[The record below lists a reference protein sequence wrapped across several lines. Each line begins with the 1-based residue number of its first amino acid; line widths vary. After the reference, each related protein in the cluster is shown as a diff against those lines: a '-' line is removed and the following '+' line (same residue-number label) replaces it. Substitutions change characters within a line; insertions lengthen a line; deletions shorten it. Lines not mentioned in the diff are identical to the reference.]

1 MQIFKNKQ
9 IVYVNSQY
17 NMAEKCE
24 IIDYVEHESG
34 TGQGVYKVHSIDNKG
49 TFETTENCIFAT
61 EKNAHEAYEKSFADL
76 VEQYKDEIKTLKD
89 LLEFPLSHCLSCGEE
104 YIEYEAQKA
113 YRIRA
118 NELTGLILKEK

>member
-1 MQIFKNKQ
+1 MQKFKNKQ
-9 IVYVNSQY
+9 IVYVNSTY
-17 NMAEKCE
+17 NIAEKCE
-24 IIDYVEHESG
+24 VIDYVEHESS
-34 TGQGVYKVHSIDNKG
+34 TGQGIYKVHSIDNHG
-49 TFETTENCIFAT
+49 TFGATENCIFAT
-61 EKNAHEAYEKSFADL
+61 EKDAHEAYEKLFADL

-118 NELTGLILKEK
+118 TELTGLILEDK

>member
-1 MQIFKNKQ
+1 MQKFKNKQ

-17 NMAEKCE
+17 NIAEKCE
-24 IIDYVEHESG
+24 VIDYVEHESS
-34 TGQGVYKVHSIDNKG
+34 TGQGVYKVHSIDNQG
-49 TFETTENCIFAT
+49 TFGATENCIFAI
-61 EKNAHEAYEKSFADL
+61 EKDAHEAYEKSFADL

-104 YIEYEAQKA
+104 YIEYEAKKA

-118 NELTGLILKEK
+118 NELTGLILEEK